1 MSKFIY
7 IAIISA
13 FVNNLVLSQTL
24 GLSMVIEGSKKI
36 KTSIRLSLGV
46 LIITVLSSVIT
57 WPLNHFVLEK
67 LNITFIQTLGFLLV
81 LVFLVWGMLAVIKK
95 ISYTYYEDNKNLFSM
110 IIVNSAVMGVLLT
123 NVQVG
128 YSFLRSALNA
138 GCGAIGFGIA
148 MIIMAGVRDRIQY
161 NDIPRPFEGV
171 PILLVTAGLMSIA
184 FYGFSALI

>member
-24 GLSMVIEGSKKI
+24 GLSIVIEGSQKI
-36 KTSIRLSLGV
+36 KTSIKLSLGV
-46 LIITVLSSVIT
+46 LVITVLSSVIT
-57 WPLNHFVLEK
+57 WPLNHFILEK
-67 LNITFIQTLGFLLV
+67 LNITFIQTLVFLLV
-81 LVFLVWGMLAVIKK
+81 LVFLVWGMLAVIKR
-95 ISYTYYEDNKNLFSM
+95 ISYVFYEDNKKLFSM

-128 YSFLRSALNA
+128 YSFLRSSLNA

>member
-13 FVNNLVLSQTL
+13 FVNNLVLSQSL
-24 GLSMVIEGSKKI
+24 GISTIIEGSRKI
-36 KTSIRLSLGV
+36 KTSLQLSLGV
-46 LIITVLSSVIT
+46 FVIT
-57 WPLNHFVLEK
+57 MFSSIISWPINKYVLEK
-67 LNITFIQTLGFLLV
+67 LNITFLQTIVFLLIMAV
-81 LVFLVWGMLAVIKK
+81 LVWAMLVLIKK
-95 ISYTYYEDNKNLFSM
+95 VNFIYYEDNRTLFTM
-110 IIVNSAVMGVLLT
+110 IIVNSAVLGVILT

-128 YSFLRSALNA
+128 YGFLRSLLNA

-148 MIIMAGVRDRIQY
+148 MIIMAGVREKIQY

>member
-13 FVNNLVLSQTL
+13 FVNNLVLSQSL
-24 GLSMVIEGSKKI
+24 GISTIIEGSRKI
-36 KTSIRLSLGV
+36 KTSLQLSLGV
-46 LIITVLSSVIT
+46 FVIT
-57 WPLNHFVLEK
+57 IFSSIISWPINKYVLEK
-67 LNITFIQTLGFLLV
+67 LNITFLQTIVFLLIMAV
-81 LVFLVWGMLAVIKK
+81 LVWAMLALIKK
-95 ISYTYYEDNKNLFSM
+95 VNFIYYEDNRTLFTM
-110 IIVNSAVMGVLLT
+110 IIVNSAVLGVILT

-128 YSFLRSALNA
+128 YGFLRSLLNA

-148 MIIMAGVRDRIQY
+148 MIIMAGVREKIQY